1 MISAKSWFSPSIAES
16 LGAFFSRITSKSLT
30 NRDFIVKRRGE
41 GFDTTYTLNPVTNDE
56 GDSVKTPLT
65 DADKELAE
73 KKEDLSAKVAHK
85 PIEDWGKQSSGK
97 KDEKKDEE
105 SGETDASKSPFL
117 NRNRGAAATEDE

>member
-1 MISAKSWFSPSIAES
+1 VRSSAPTAPRGDYGTEPAPW
-16 LGAFFSRITSKSLT
+16 R
-30 NRDFIVKRRGE
+30 RRGNAA
-41 GFDTTYTLNPVTNDE
+41 TYRSRDRRS
-56 GDSVKTPLT
+56 GR
-65 DADKELAE
+65 AE

-97 KDEKKDEE
+97 KDDKKDEE